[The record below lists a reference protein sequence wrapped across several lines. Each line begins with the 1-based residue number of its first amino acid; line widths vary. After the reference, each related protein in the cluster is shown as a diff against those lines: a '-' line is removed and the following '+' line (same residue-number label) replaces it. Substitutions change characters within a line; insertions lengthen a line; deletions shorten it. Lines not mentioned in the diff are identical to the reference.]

1 MDPLC
6 PKVVAYIVFFWNKI
20 SPKIQSSNVRIS
32 PFWLVLAKKNCMDS
46 GRKKPFCGGTGTGGD
61 DFSVTGSSEGFLW
74 KNGGCKKFNIHW
86 IDASDELNWLRFCV
100 VRMIYDWFWN
110 WLWGIYG
117 KSPLETVISF
127 EAFRNPWEPV
137 LKVHVVIFGYRYCF
151 GKPPRSRSYLY
162 HPIFSLML
170 FWWRQI
176 WWCFV
181 KLQRG
186 GVGFISGPASRISGS
201 KEMVWFCT
209 AFLVECWSCH
219 SINLPKSSPLG
230 PPRPPI
236 H

>member
-1 MDPLC
+1 MSESHL
-6 PKVVAYIVFFWNKI
+6 FGWFW
-20 SPKIQSSNVRIS
+20 Q
-32 PFWLVLAKKNCMDS
+32 KKTAWI
-46 GRKKPFCGGTGTGGD
+46 RAEKKPFCGGTGTGGD

-162 HPIFSLML
+162 HPIFSLM
-170 FWWRQI
+170 F
-176 WWCFV
+176 FF
-181 KLQRG
+181 G
-186 GVGFISGPASRISGS
+186 GSEFDDVLWSFNGGWGS
-201 KEMVWFCT
+201 FQDLRHG
-209 AFLVECWSCH
+209 FLVPRKWFGFAQH
-219 SINLPKSSPLG
+219 SWLSVGHATPLIFQRTD
-230 PPRPPI
+230 P
-236 H
+236 